1 MEEAEYRCGALYCS
15 GCRRA
20 FYYRMHVIPGQEEQC
35 DFKCPDCGQE
45 LREMA
50 LNTFIDS
57 TDDVLNAMARLDEER
72 WDKEFGETVD

>member
-1 MEEAEYRCGALYCS
+1 MDEAEFRYGALYCTK
-15 GCRRA
+15 CRKPY
-20 FYYRMHVIPGQEEQC
+20 YYRIHIVPGLEEAGV
-35 DFKCPDCGQE
+35 FKCPECNHE

-72 WDKEFGETVD
+72 WDAEFGNVSD